1 MLSDVKNETIEV
13 GVVDLVD
20 TNLGMG
26 TMDIRSVIIVATID
40 LMNITNLVEKK
51 VANLNEN

>member
-1 MLSDVKNETIEV
+1 VLSDVKNETIEV